1 MAMANP
7 QRFHG
12 AVEQAFPGERRRRLW
27 RLDPLG
33 GRLYLLILSE
43 DWPALSGI
51 EEQFGCGEPGETK
64 DYTPLLERIATGTVW
79 RFRLTANPTVSRPAG
94 RALSERG
101 RVQAHITPEFQE
113 KWLRERAEDHGF
125 LLKDMLVT
133 GSRWLRF
140 QKKPP
145 GKPCH
150 LAFCDL
156 RGSVGSDGSRRVPPG
171 VDQGPGARK
180 GLRSRA
186 FYGDEGKRLPWRMI
200 PD

>member
-1 MAMANP
+1 MALANP

-43 DWPALSGI
+43 DRPALSGI
-51 EEQFGCGEPGETK
+51 EEQFGCGEHGETK
-64 DYTPLLERIATGTVW
+64 DYTPLLERISTGTVW
-79 RFRLTANPTVSRPAG
+79 RFRLTANPTVSRLTG

-101 RVQAHITPEFQE
+101 EGAGPHHSRVPGKVAEGAGGGSWISPE
-113 KWLRERAEDHGF
+113 RHARHG
-125 LLKDMLVT
+125 KQVAAVP
-133 GSRWLRF
+133 
-140 QKKPP
+140 KKPP